1 MLGEGLL
8 ARWLERRADRDGQ
21 APALEP
27 EVPTAPAP
35 GSPARRPPVPPRAEL
50 DDRLAAQ
57 VLQAWLQNRHQTL
70 FPLTVNLRNIPPDHA
85 TTLLR
90 AMAAALT
97 ASPSGIEARL
107 PKLDAWIE
115 GAGGGEP
122 ERRGLRDALA
132 APPAL
137 GPLLAEVQDA
147 KLAPLAYAAS
157 VAALDG
163 AEPVNALYLDYLA
176 ARLALPPEVVRS
188 ANRRHRL

>member
-1 MLGEGLL
+1 MLGEGLIT
-8 ARWLERRADRDGQ
+8 RWLEFRADRDGQ

-27 EVPTAPAP
+27 EIAVAPPP
-35 GSPARRPPVPPRAEL
+35 GYPARRPPVPPRAEL

-85 TTLLR
+85 ATLLR
-90 AMAAALT
+90 AMAVALT
-97 ASPSGIEARL
+97 ASPTAMESRL
-107 PKLDAWIE
+107 PKLDSWID
-115 GAGGGEP
+115 GAGGGET

-137 GPLLAEVQDA
+137 GPLLAEVQEA
-147 KLAPLAYAAS
+147 KLGPLAYAAS

-163 AEPVNALYLDYLA
+163 AEPTNALYLDYLA
-176 ARLALPPEVVRS
+176 ARLALPPEIVRS
-188 ANRRHRL
+188 ARRRHRL